1 MFPPGGTGRNP
12 QDAFVTDLFREAA
25 LNEQRQKLHGAIILD
40 NRLPVTLAVWAMC
53 IVALLALVLFFTVG
67 FARKEIVGG
76 QILPKQGLVEV
87 TAGMSGL
94 VAERRVREG
103 EAVNAGDVLFVI
115 SGERSTARGD
125 TQAKIDAGLDQRK
138 DSVQQELR
146 QGERQ
151 LRLQRDSIAAR
162 LGDLRRQIGHMDTE
176 IDLQTRRSAMA
187 DEARRQYEALA
198 AAQDVSVVLARDKAA
213 EAIDQR
219 SRLQAM
225 KRERAALDAQIAQLR
240 AEQSDVSLRIE
251 REGLSLKRT
260 LSALDQE
267 GAENEARRE
276 VLVRASRAGTV
287 SSIVAEP
294 GQSVAAGQTLAS
306 VVPAGATM
314 EAVLLVPTRAV
325 GMVRAGAP
333 VELRYDAFPFEKY
346 GQFKG
351 TVREVSSTPMPES
364 EARRVASQSGE
375 GGAGPMYRLRV
386 ELERATVPIPG
397 GEAPLLAGMR
407 LQASLT
413 LEYRRLYQWAF
424 EPVAGLTGKPL

>member
-1 MFPPGGTGRNP
+1 MSK
-12 QDAFVTDLFREAA
+12 LFRDAA
-25 LNEQRQKLHGAIILD
+25 LREQRQKLHGAIILD
-40 NRLPVTLAVWAMC
+40 NRLPVTLAVWAVC
-53 IVALLALVLFFTVG
+53 IVALLALLLFFTVG
-67 FARKEIVGG
+67 FARKEIVSG

-87 TAGMSGL
+87 TAGMAGL
-94 VAERRVREG
+94 VAERRVHEG
-103 EAVNAGDVLFVI
+103 QAVQAGDVLFVI

-125 TQAKIDAGLDQRK
+125 TQARIDAGLDQRK
-138 DSVQQELR
+138 DSVQQELL

-151 LRLQRDSIAAR
+151 SRLQRDSIAAR
-162 LGDLRRQIGHMDTE
+162 LYDLRRQTGHMDSE
-176 IDLQTRRSAMA
+176 IDLQTRRLALA
-187 DEARRQYEALA
+187 DEARRQYETLA
-198 AAQDVSVVLARDKAA
+198 AAQDVSVALARDKAA

-219 SRLQAM
+219 SRLQGM
-225 KRERAALDAQIAQLR
+225 KRERAALDAQMAQLR

-251 REGLSLKRT
+251 REALSLKRT

-267 GAENEARRE
+267 AAENEARRE

-287 SSIVAEP
+287 SSIVGEP

-351 TVREVSSTPMPES
+351 RVREVATTPMPDS
-364 EARRVASQSGE
+364 EARRLANQAGDAA
-375 GGAGPMYRLRV
+375 AGPMYRLRV
-386 ELERATVPIPG
+386 DLERETVPTQSG
-397 GEAPLLAGMR
+397 DAPLLAGMR

-424 EPVAGLTGKPL
+424 EPVTGLTGKPL